1 MTGGR
6 STAADRLTTVFLPL
20 LLAAVL
26 VPLVSFTRFGPTATV
41 GFRSFADYGLSAVQ
55 LSDPL
60 PSQLELFPLDLPPT
74 PGPVVTLFL
83 HLRVE
88 LDPASPPGTLSV
100 WDQRAG
106 GSALLLRVRWSLQ
119 PTGGILE
126 WDTLDLFAGPRQG
139 FVLGPSVELVL
150 ANIVPDGWRQPGTAP
165 LTLHFEREGPVRV
178 RSVVVYPDSG
188 IEIARR
194 GLPSLW
200 VSVAAPRDPP
210 PAGAPF
216 ELRVHLAPRGRT
228 PPRRAQLELLPSPC
242 VRSAGGASSLAWS
255 DLTQAITVRLQLERL
270 TAEPCSFQLSWG
282 TESSSGIVTVQLG
295 RAEES

>member
-282 TESSSGIVTVQLG
+282 TESNSEIVTVQLG

>member
-6 STAADRLTTVFLPL
+6 SAAADRLTTVFFPL

-26 VPLVSFTRFGPTATV
+26 VPLVAFTRFGPTATV

-106 GSALLLRVRWSLQ
+106 GSALLLRVRWSPE

-242 VRSAGGASSLAWS
+242 VRSADGASSLGWS
-255 DLTQAITVRLQLERL
+255 DLTQAPTVQLQLERL

>member
-6 STAADRLTTVFLPL
+6 SAAADRLTTVFFPL

-282 TESSSGIVTVQLG
+282 TESNSEIVTVQLG